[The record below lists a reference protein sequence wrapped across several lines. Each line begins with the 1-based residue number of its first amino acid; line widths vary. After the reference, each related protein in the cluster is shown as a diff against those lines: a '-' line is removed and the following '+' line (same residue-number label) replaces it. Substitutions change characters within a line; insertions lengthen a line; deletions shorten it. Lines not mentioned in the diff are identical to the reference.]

1 MAPPA
6 EVLDRFDLGAAPATE
21 PVDSGLMHGTWFV
34 TAPAGAFV
42 LQRLHPKLAT
52 PEIMGDYAA
61 VTAHLALK
69 GLPAPRLVPTR
80 AGEGVAH
87 AADGTWWRL
96 TTRVPGHTRSRVTSA
111 AEAEQG
117 ARALGRFHR
126 AMADLPHVFA
136 SQHPLHD
143 TVAHLAGLNAA
154 AARPELAHHGAQIAQ
169 EIDYLQAALPELLLS
184 AALPARVVHGDPKIS
199 NVMFQGDQAVG
210 LIDLDTC
217 NRHSV
222 LVDLGDAVRSW
233 CRDGA
238 EDENESFHLDRFDA
252 VLRGYAAEGLALEAS
267 EIAGLATAG
276 RLITLELAARFAR
289 DALEDEYFG
298 FDARR
303 YPDRRSHNRARTR
316 AMLHL
321 AADMQRQAAPMAECV
336 EAHFGAAGAFE
347 VPAPGR

>member
-1 MAPPA
+1 MAQPA
-6 EVLDRFDLGAAPATE
+6 DVLDRFGLGAVTAVE

-34 TAPAGAFV
+34 TAAAGAFV

-52 PEIMGDYAA
+52 AEIAADYAA
-61 VTAHLALK
+61 VTAHLAAR
-69 GLPAPRLVPTR
+69 GLRAPRLVPDATGAPVT
-80 AGEGVAH
+80 AG
-87 AADGTWWRL
+87 ADGTWWRL
-96 TTRVPGHTRSRVTSA
+96 TTRVPGHTRARVTSPG
-111 AEAEQG
+111 EAEQG

-126 AMADLPHVFA
+126 AMADLPHTFA

-143 TVAHLAGLNAA
+143 TAAHLAGLRAA
-154 AARPELAHHGAQIAQ
+154 AARPDLQGFQAEIADA
-169 EIDYLQAALPELLLS
+169 IAFLLQVLPGLLL
-184 AALPARVVHGDPKIS
+184 AEDLPRRVVHGDPKIS
-199 NVMFQGDQAVG
+199 NVMFEGEVAVG

-238 EDENESFHLDRFDA
+238 EDETESFHLDRFEA
-252 VLRGYAAEGLALEAS
+252 VLRGYAAEGLALTAAEV
-267 EIAGLATAG
+267 AGLAGAG

-298 FDARR
+298 YDARR

-321 AADMQRQAAPMAECV
+321 AADMQRQAEAMAAAV
-336 EAHFGAAGAFE
+336 ARHF
-347 VPAPGR
+347 PTPGSTL